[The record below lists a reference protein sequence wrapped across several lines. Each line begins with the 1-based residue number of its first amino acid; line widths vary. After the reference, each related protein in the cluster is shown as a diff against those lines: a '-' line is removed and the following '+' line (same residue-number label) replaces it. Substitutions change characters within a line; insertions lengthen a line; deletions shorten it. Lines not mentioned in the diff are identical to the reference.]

1 LPDFA
6 ILPPRVRKYLHVL
19 GIGIQN
25 TLVYRVNFLF
35 RAALGLIPLMGTLFV
50 WRTIY
55 GDKAPGELVGSY
67 TLAAMVSYYL
77 LVTFVDALTAVAED
91 DWQIAADIKD
101 GNISQFLLKPVDYL
115 TYRFCLYVSGRAIYT
130 TVALVPV
137 AIFAWAQR
145 EYLVGPADLTATLAF
160 IGSTLMAGLLQF
172 FIAYTSALLAFWVL
186 DVSTFIFILFA
197 FEYIASGHLFPLD
210 LLPPLLTKVLMLTPY
225 PYLCHFPVSVYLGRV
240 TGADLWQGLSI
251 QALWVVLGYGLARF
265 VWSRGIRR
273 YSAAGG

>member
-1 LPDFA
+1 
-6 ILPPRVRKYLHVL
+6 VRKYLHVL

-77 LVTFVDALTAVAED
+77 LVTFVDALTDVAED

-240 TGADLWQGLSI
+240 TGADLWQGLAI